1 MVSKTRLHLLSCSSH
16 FSVRLTEKNKNKDAD
31 KLLLVAKRQ
40 LRKRMTRGHC
50 LARVVRKARSEE
62 ITFELRLQS

>member
-1 MVSKTRLHLLSCSSH
+1 MVSKTRLHLLSYNSH
-16 FSVRLTEKNKNKDAD
+16 FSEADREKQNKDAD